1 MLNVCSSNDWHQAK
15 SFIIQFIKN
24 VHRTNLSVHAN
35 LYIYSLKVTSD
46 VHLQTK
52 PSTNAT
58 SLKMTSDVHLQTKP
72 SANAT
77 SLKMT
82 SDVHLQTKPSTN
94 ATSFCVCQFCKV
106 SLFISITSNFIAHSA
121 TYTGGQ
127 YKLIK

>member
-15 SFIIQFIKN
+15 SFIIQFIEN

-52 PSTNAT
+52 PST
-58 SLKMTSDVHLQTKP
+58 
-72 SANAT
+72 NAT